1 MTATTSNS
9 KVVLSICVAYT
20 STDEI
25 VHSIQ
30 ESCQE
35 KWDELKL
42 LEESGVGYGLI
53 GLGANEM
60 NQGDNII
67 SVTDVEKHMHIAVTP
82 DPDILIRTSDKTR
95 LSNFLLWPHCHLYAG
110 DGFINAVVKRIRIN
124 KIE

>member
-1 MTATTSNS
+1 MRLVAERAMTATTSNS
-9 KVVLSICVAYT
+9 KAVLSICVAYT

-25 VHSIQ
+25 VHSVQ

-42 LEESGVGYGLI
+42 LEESGIGYGLI

-60 NQGDNII
+60 NKGDDII
-67 SVTDVEKHMHIAVTP
+67 SVPDVEKHMYMAVTP
-82 DPDILIRTSDKTR
+82 DPDILIRTS
-95 LSNFLLWPHCHLYAG
+95 G
-110 DGFINAVVKRIRIN
+110 DGFMNAVMKRIRIN